1 MVKDGDKYL
10 VDFISYHLNIVD
22 MIWFIDHSSL
32 NSVKRFE
39 TSRIKVFNCKF
50 NAQFQGE
57 VVSLVARHIKKL
69 YKIGWLFI
77 LDIDEFLPF
86 NNLNDFNK
94 FLLKKNKY
102 SVYAFN

>member
-10 VDFISYHLNIVD
+10 VDFISYHLKIVD

-39 TSRIKVFNCKF
+39 TSKVKVFNCNF

-57 VVSLVARHIKKL
+57 VVSLVARHIKKT
-69 YKIGWLFI
+69 YKKIYKKI
-77 LDIDEFLPF
+77 YMERYIKRDI
-86 NNLNDFNK
+86 
-94 FLLKKNKY
+94 
-102 SVYAFN
+102 

>member
-22 MIWFIDHSSL
+22 IIWFIDHSSL

-57 VVSLVARHIKKL
+57 VVSLVARHIKIYIK
-69 YKIGWLFI
+69 KDGFLFLI
-77 LDIDEFLPF
+77 LMSFFPSII
-86 NNLNDFNK
+86 
-94 FLLKKNKY
+94 
-102 SVYAFN
+102 